1 MLGFMSKLTI
11 NIKGFRKDL
20 GGFCM
25 LNDLLD
31 VAVKLAI
38 PTFTALAI
46 ILIKKGCQVIS
57 KKLNVEVSTKEWE
70 LIDKI
75 VEEAVRA
82 VEEDSRAA
90 TLSSD
95 DKEELALARIRQ
107 SLDKGFGNP
116 YEESMIRTKV
126 RACVNRLYNQ
136 DRVEK

>member
-1 MLGFMSKLTI
+1 
-11 NIKGFRKDL
+11 
-20 GGFCM
+20 M

-38 PTFTALAI
+38 PTITALAI
-46 ILIKKGCQVIS
+46 ILIKKGCQIVS
-57 KKLNVEVSTKEWE
+57 KKLNVEVSVREWE

-82 VEEDSRAA
+82 VEEDSR
-90 TLSSD
+90 TGSLSSD

-107 SLDKGFGNP
+107 SFDKGFVNS

-136 DRVEK
+136 NREKN